1 MRSLLAIVL
10 IAGGLWS
17 GYWFIGSTAKHT
29 VLQSWFVDR
38 RADGWTAEYSD
49 FKVVGFPN
57 RFDSRFKDL
66 SLKDPNSGIGWK
78 APLFNILAL
87 SYQPNHIIAA
97 FAHSQVVT
105 WPGEDVQID
114 STKMMASVT
123 FEPDTLLAVRRTEL
137 RSTGL
142 MISGS
147 AGWKTQADKLNLSTR
162 RNTNTEFGHD
172 IVFEAQNL
180 TPTKDFRQ
188 SLDPKGQ
195 LPATIETLYL
205 DMTLGFD
212 APWDRIAIEQ
222 GAPEVTK
229 ITINKLDSAWG
240 KLGLKGSGV
249 LDVAKNGQVTGRIV
263 LEVKNWR
270 IVLALFVSSGILDAN
285 LAATVQSG
293 IEILTLA
300 SGDPTNLK
308 VPLVLKNGRM
318 ALGPIPLG
326 YAPRFI
332 RN

>member
-17 GYWFIGSTAKHT
+17 GYWFIGSSAKQA
-29 VLQSWFVDR
+29 VLESWFADR
-38 RADGWTAEYSD
+38 RADGWTAEYSS

-66 SLKDPNSGIGWK
+66 NLKDPNSGIGWK

-97 FAHSQVVT
+97 FAHSQVVSL
-105 WPGEDVQID
+105 PGEDMHID
-114 STKMMASVT
+114 SKKMMASVT

-137 RSTGL
+137 RSTDL
-142 MISGS
+142 TISS
-147 AGWKTQADKLNLSTR
+147 SKGWKTQADKLNLSTR
-162 RNTNTEFGHD
+162 RNADAELAQD
-172 IVFEAQNL
+172 VVFEAQNL
-180 TPTKDFRQ
+180 TPTKEFRQ

-229 ITINKLDSAWG
+229 ITLNKLDSAWG
-240 KLGLKGSGV
+240 KLGLKGSGT
-249 LDVAKNGQVTGRIV
+249 LDVAKNGQLSGRLL

-270 IVLALFVSSGILDAN
+270 NVLDLLVTSGVLDTN
-285 LAATVQSG
+285 LAATIKSG
-293 IEILTLA
+293 IELLTLT
-300 SGDPTNLK
+300 SSDPTSLK
-308 VPLVLKNGRM
+308 IPLVLKNGNM

-326 YAPRFI
+326 YAPRFV